1 MARAKKTEE
10 KKAPAE
16 VKEAKPDFGTGM
28 TRINNMLKAGYKID
42 EIMGGKK
49 DGC

>member
-1 MARAKKTEE
+1 MARANKTEQ
-10 KKAPAE
+10 KAQAD

-28 TRINNMLKAGYKID
+28 TRINNMLQAGYKIG

>member
-1 MARAKKTEE
+1 MARAKKTEQ
-10 KKAPAE
+10 KAPAE

-28 TRINNMLKAGYKID
+28 TRINNMLKAGYKIE

>member
-1 MARAKKTEE
+1 MARAKKTE
-10 KKAPAE
+10 KKEPVA
-16 VKEAKPDFGTGM
+16 VKIDYGTGM
-28 TRINNMLKAGYKID
+28 TRINNMLKAGYKIS

>member
-10 KKAPAE
+10 KTAPVE